1 MLSFCIGARVARL
14 ISRPLG
20 GILGA
25 QSFEI
30 IPATIIFAGVRLTE
44 IPAFGAVGRLGRRAV
59 AGFGATVTIAQPHLL
74 RLAAAAIGAPAGKTP
89 IVGSLPSAPRP
100 PGNDWGRPFRTEER
114 RVGKECVSTCRSRWW
129 TCH

>member
-30 IPATIIFAGVRLTE
+30 IPATIIFAGVRLTA
-44 IPAFGAVGRLGRRAV
+44 IPAFGAVGRLWRPAV
-59 AGFGATVTIAQPHLL
+59 AGVGATVPHAQQTLMPF
-74 RLAAAAIGAPAGKTP
+74 AAAPHDTPRGKPPTHTNLRSP
-89 IVGSLPSAPRP
+89 HRP
-100 PGNDWGRPFRTEER
+100 Q
-114 RVGKECVSTCRSRWW
+114 
-129 TCH
+129 